1 MMRFPSVFVFFLII
15 LVCLSISGGCCK
27 PRIEKPPANALDK
40 QERIAKIRKSTVRI
54 YVDGKPTGTGFIIT
68 ENGLIATAFH
78 VIAKTIPNPRNHAQI
93 TYASLIEV
101 QFDDGEKLPAI
112 VHKSCIG
119 KGLHG
124 SILRDYC
131 ILEIKTAKK
140 LVPLRLG
147 NFSSVYKGAHV
158 YLSGY
163 PLVSERPIISFGVV
177 SAKWENPVVSYYGQF
192 FPEKRNNPDIA
203 LLDLSMNRGDS
214 GGPIVLIGNNPEEDR
229 VIGIAS
235 FIMTPLDQEL
245 KALVEAIKSYT
256 EGRYDVV
263 CTIELFQLLRKEQ
276 GCKSLFI
283 SGCISID
290 PLRLR
295 LQKIA
300 KDKQA
305 KGTLRKI
312 IPFL

>member
-1 MMRFPSVFVFFLII
+1 MMRFPSVFVIFLIL
-15 LVCLSISGGCCK
+15 LVCLSTSAGCFK
-27 PRIEKPPANALDK
+27 SRIEKPPANALDK

-54 YVDGKPTGTGFIIT
+54 YVDGKPKGTGFIIT

-78 VIAKTIPNPRNHAQI
+78 VIAKTIPTPREQAQI
-93 TYASLIEV
+93 TYASSIEV
-101 QFDDGEKLPAI
+101 QFNDGERLPAI

-119 KGLHG
+119 KGFHG
-124 SILRDYC
+124 SIFRDYC
-131 ILEIKTAKK
+131 ILEIKTSKK

-147 NFSSVYKGAHV
+147 NFNDVYEGAHV

-163 PLVSERPIISFGVV
+163 PLVSERPSISFGVV
-177 SAKWENPVVSYYGQF
+177 STKWKDPVVSYYGQF
-192 FPEKRNNPDIA
+192 FPEKRNNPEIA

-245 KALVEAIKSYT
+245 KALVEAIKSYA
-256 EGRYDVV
+256 EGHYDVV
-263 CTIELFQLLRKEQ
+263 CPIELFQILRKEQ
-276 GCKSLFI
+276 GFQSLFI

-300 KDKQA
+300 KDQQDEGA
-305 KGTLRKI
+305 LRKI
-312 IPFL
+312 I